1 MSAVFPHGLDLK
13 AVEEALPGSKR
24 QPRKFPSLV
33 YRFSR
38 PAATLLMF
46 ETGKVV
52 CTGAKSEGEARLAVE
67 KLVDMLR
74 SKNLKAEKPEV
85 SVENVVVSASLGRS
99 VNVEKLASAM
109 SLSYEPE
116 RFPGATF
123 KHKNKTIL
131 VFSSGRIVCV
141 GSKTLEEARQTIDEV
156 KQMLE
161 ERLSSK

>member
-1 MSAVFPHGLDLK
+1 MK

-24 QPRKFPSLV
+24 QLRKFPSLV

-38 PAATLLMF
+38 PAATLLIF
-46 ETGKVV
+46 KTGKVV
-52 CTGAKSEGEARLAVE
+52 CTGAKSEEEATIAVS
-67 KLVDMLR
+67 KFVDMLR
-74 SKNLKAEKPEV
+74 RKVHVEKPET
-85 SVENVVVSASLGRS
+85 SVGNVVVSASLGRNM
-99 VNVEKLASAM
+99 NVEKLASAM
-109 SLSYEPE
+109 GLSYEPE